1 MELNNADTKI
11 LYELPLYF
19 FSVITQKLIVIAFLF
34 LVITLKHIKIAQN
47 LAMEE
52 DFSEDIKKLIPFC
65 SCLYFT
71 ESYTKEHAAEILRYG
86 LNAFR
91 TICICVT
98 LLSAF
103 IMTTNLSNSTC
114 TCKCLWQKDLVP
126 TALLGA
132 ESRVSCEIIT
142 CLLSLISVVL
152 RFPIAAQ
159 WLSPDFFLSLE
170 LSDHL
175 RQDLQQSLM
184 LNSHHELISLYFFFC
199 IALCICFCMTVNF
212 KISLCFS
219 DLQIKSLRRKYPR
232 ICGVSSA
239 LITNNFV
246 LKNKSL

>member
-1 MELNNADTKI
+1 
-11 LYELPLYF
+11 
-19 FSVITQKLIVIAFLF
+19 
-34 LVITLKHIKIAQN
+34 
-47 LAMEE
+47 MEE

-103 IMTTNLSNSTC
+103 ITTTNLSNSTC

-132 ESRVSCEIIT
+132 ESCVSCEIIT

-152 RFPIAAQ
+152 RFPIGAQ

-175 RQDLQQSLM
+175 R
-184 LNSHHELISLYFFFC
+184 
-199 IALCICFCMTVNF
+199 
-212 KISLCFS
+212 
-219 DLQIKSLRRKYPR
+219 
-232 ICGVSSA
+232 
-239 LITNNFV
+239 
-246 LKNKSL
+246 